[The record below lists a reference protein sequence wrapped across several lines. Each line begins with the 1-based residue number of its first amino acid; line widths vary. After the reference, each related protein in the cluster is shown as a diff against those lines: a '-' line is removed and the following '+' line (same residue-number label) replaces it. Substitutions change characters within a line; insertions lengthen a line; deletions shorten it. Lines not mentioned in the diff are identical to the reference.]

1 MSRVVLW
8 CGSRRRD
15 ARVVT
20 LVAAVLWCV
29 PASAQQPLAPAAP
42 TSPAKPPVF
51 NRANDVMPS
60 WLRVRGEFR
69 ERFEGFTGSGF
80 VDGRDDAYWLSRFRF
95 NATVT
100 PSRVVAF
107 QVQGQDARVADKEVG
122 PTGAPFRSGFDLR
135 MAFADIGTPR
145 SAVAARVGRQ
155 ELAYGDQRLVGHLSW
170 LNTARTFDAAKVT
183 LRSKKVLVDLFAA
196 SVVRILPGEFDKSGA
211 GNRFAGAYATT
222 TTLVPKS
229 SVEPFVFWRADRSI
243 KNESGVT
250 ANLHAATVGVRWV
263 GQLPKRLDYNSEMAV
278 QTGSLGSDSVGAWA
292 GHWQLRESYAGP
304 HAVRISA
311 ELNLASGDANPA
323 DGKRGTFDQLYPTPH
338 DKYGLADQVGWR
350 NIRHVRSGIEFTPTK
365 KWQLGANYH
374 SWWLMDSHDA
384 LYTAGG
390 AAIAKIAAGASTRH
404 VGQELDAQVSRP
416 ITPQLMLTGG
426 IAHIFPGGFLKQT
439 TPGASYTAPY
449 LMATYIF
456 LADK

>member
-1 MSRVVLW
+1 
-8 CGSRRRD
+8 
-15 ARVVT
+15 
-20 LVAAVLWCV
+20 
-29 PASAQQPLAPAAP
+29 
-42 TSPAKPPVF
+42 
-51 NRANDVMPS
+51 MPS

-69 ERFEGFTGSGF
+69 ERFEGFSGSGF
-80 VDGRDDAYWLSRFRF
+80 VDGQDDAYWLSRFRF

-100 PSRVVAF
+100 PSRLVAF
-107 QVQGQDARVADKEVG
+107 QVQGQDARVADKQVG

-135 MAFADIGTPR
+135 MAFADIGTSR

-183 LRSKKVLVDLFAA
+183 LRSKPIQVDLFAA
-196 SVVRILPGEFDKSGA
+196 SVVRILPKEFDKSGA
-211 GNRFAGAYATT
+211 GNRFAGAYATM

-229 SVEPFVFWRADRSI
+229 SVEPFVFWRADRNI
-243 KNESGVT
+243 KNESGVA
-250 ANLHAATVGVRWV
+250 ANLSAATIGVRWI
-263 GQLPKRLDYNSEMAV
+263 GQLPARLDYNSEMAV

-304 HAVRISA
+304 RAVRVSA
-311 ELNLASGDANPA
+311 ELNLASGDSNPA

-350 NIRHVRSGIEFTPTK
+350 NIRHIRSGVEFTPAK
-365 KWQLGANYH
+365 KWSVGANYH

-384 LYTAGG
+384 LYAAGG
-390 AAIAKIAAGASTRH
+390 AAIAKIATGATDTH

-416 ITPQLMLTGG
+416 ITPQLTLTGG
-426 IAHIFPGGFLKQT
+426 IAHIFPGGFLKQA

-449 LMATYIF
+449 LMATYVF